1 MSVIVTMELT
11 VKPERLQGLKDF
23 FEAVLPDTRAYDG
36 FEGIHVTQDVTDEN
50 RVVLIQYWASK
61 QTAASC
67 SPAPARSCWNYSTF
81 PTTILPFAH
90 SSHYRGFC

>member
-1 MSVIVTMELT
+1 MSVIVTLELT
-11 VKPERLQGLKDF
+11 VKPERLQELKDF

-61 QTAASC
+61 EHFEKYITWRTETGGVDQLMGMLTQPPVTAML
-67 SPAPARSCWNYSTF
+67 NDTG
-81 PTTILPFAH
+81 I
-90 SSHYRGFC
+90 